1 MSVGVS
7 EMSFLWPRW
16 PPGVSPSLTRR
27 ALTFPGS
34 TICLWRAQVF
44 FFTKVSVCVPA
55 AGWTL
60 KCQVPGRLWW
70 RTGAWKRS
78 QMKGSENVTLA

>member
-7 EMSFLWPRW
+7 EMSFLRPWR
-16 PPGVSPSLTRR
+16 PPGVSLSHTRR

-44 FFTKVSVCVPA
+44 FFTKVSVGVPA

-60 KCQVPGRLWW
+60 KCQVPGHLEW
-70 RTGAWKRS
+70 
-78 QMKGSENVTLA
+78 ENWSTEEGHR